1 MQGARLNRQPAPHC
15 DAHGV
20 PTLGSETGMD
30 LAFTKMHGCGNDFV
44 VVDDRTEEVDLDPS
58 AVAMLCDRHFGIGAD
73 GMILVRPATDPAAD
87 YYMHYINADGSL
99 AEMCGN
105 GIRVFAKY
113 LFDRDLVDDGRLTV
127 QTLGGLKL
135 IDVVPD
141 DVGVFALARVD
152 MGAPVLT
159 AADIPTTLPGDPVVD
174 AHVVTAAGEAD
185 VTCVSM
191 GNPHAVLWVDDVD
204 DAAVT
209 TLGPAIE
216 ELDAFPRATNVEFAH
231 VVDPSRIRLRVWE
244 RGVGETLACGTGACA
259 TLVAGVLTGR
269 CSRSAIIEL
278 PGGEMRIEWPEGG
291 SVFMTGPAE
300 QVFEGVWHIP
310 DED

>member
-1 MQGARLNRQPAPHC
+1 M
-15 DAHGV
+15 
-20 PTLGSETGMD
+20 E

-44 VVDDRTEEVDLDPS
+44 VVDDRAGALALDPS

-73 GMILVRPATDPAAD
+73 GLILVRTATDPDAD
-87 YYMHYINADGSL
+87 FFMLYSNADGSL

-113 LFDRDLVDDGRLTV
+113 LDDRGLVENGRLTV
-127 QTLGGLKL
+127 QTLGGLKV
-135 IDVVPD
+135 IDVIPD
-141 DVGVFALARVD
+141 AGGAFALARVD
-152 MGAPVLT
+152 MGAPILRASEV
-159 AADIPTTLPGDPVVD
+159 PTTLPGDPVVD
-174 AHVVTAAGEAD
+174 AHVSTDAGEAD

-204 DAAVT
+204 EAPVT
-209 TLGPAIE
+209 TLGPAVE
-216 ELDAFPRATNVEFAH
+216 ELEAFPRATNVEFAQIA
-231 VVDPSRIRLRVWE
+231 DPGRIRLRVWE

-269 CSRSAIIEL
+269 CGRSAIIEL
-278 PGGEMRIEWPEGG
+278 PGGELRIEWPEGG
-291 SVFMTGPAE
+291 NVFMTGPAE
-300 QVFEGVWHIP
+300 DVFEGVWRIP

>member
-1 MQGARLNRQPAPHC
+1 
-15 DAHGV
+15 
-20 PTLGSETGMD
+20 
-30 LAFTKMHGCGNDFV
+30 
-44 VVDDRTEEVDLDPS
+44 
-58 AVAMLCDRHFGIGAD
+58 MLCDRHFGIGAD
-73 GMILVRPATDPAAD
+73 GVILVRPATDPDAD
-87 YYMHYINADGSL
+87 YSMVYFNADGSL

-113 LFDRDLVDDGRLTV
+113 LSDRGLVDAGRLSV
-127 QTLGGLKL
+127 QTPGGIKS
-135 IDVVPD
+135 IDVIPD
-141 DVGVFALARVD
+141 GYGTFALARVD

-159 AADIPTTLPGDPVVD
+159 AADVPTTLPGDPVVD
-174 AHVVTAAGEAD
+174 VRVVTEAGEAD

-204 DAAVT
+204 DAPVT

-216 ELDAFPRATNVEFAH
+216 QLDAFPRGTNVEFAQLTGS
-231 VVDPSRIRLRVWE
+231 SRIRLRVWE

-259 TLVAGVLTGR
+259 VLVAGVMTGR
-269 CSRSAIIEL
+269 CGHSAIVEL
-278 PGGEMRIEWPEGG
+278 PGGELRVEWLQPG

-300 QVFEGVWHIP
+300 EVFRGVWNIP